1 MKPIAKH
8 GAEQARKRFPA
19 LVEEAARGNP
29 TLITK
34 HGRPYAALV
43 PAAALERKSSGSD
56 FLALRG
62 TGKGL
67 WGKSIRRSLNRM
79 RDDWR

>member
-8 GAEQARKRFPA
+8 GAEQARKQFPR
-19 LVEEAARGNP
+19 LVEEAARGHP

-34 HGRPYAALV
+34 HGRPYAAIV
-43 PAAALERKSSGSD
+43 SADS
-56 FLALRG
+56 LARGGGPDLLTLRG

-67 WGKSIRRSLNRM
+67 WGKSIRRSIDRM
-79 RDDWR
+79 RDEWR